1 MIEQDARVR
10 GHGVLLMPVNI
21 SQIYQQVEKFSLKTN
36 WKLAEGLLYNQNY
49 KKDPN
54 LITFRR
60 SS

>member
-49 KKDPN
+49 KKDV
-54 LITFRR
+54 
-60 SS
+60 